1 MTRPRSTPPVQRRW
15 PWWDQARDFLATFAG
30 LAVLAVEAFRG
41 TYNPVA
47 MGIVAFFFG
56 AAATGIAVRKVL
68 NGGNSR

>member
-1 MTRPRSTPPVQRRW
+1 MTRPRSKPPEQQRW
-15 PWWDQARDFLATFAG
+15 PYWDQTRDALATFAG

-56 AAATGIAVRKVL
+56 AAATGVAVRRAL
-68 NGGNSR
+68 NGNNR